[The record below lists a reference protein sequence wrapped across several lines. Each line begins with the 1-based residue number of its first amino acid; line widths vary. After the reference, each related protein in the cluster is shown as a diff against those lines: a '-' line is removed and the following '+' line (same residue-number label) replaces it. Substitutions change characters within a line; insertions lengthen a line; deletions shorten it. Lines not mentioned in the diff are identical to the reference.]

1 MYTYPADQH
10 IMCLLHMYMYVHN
23 NNYNCSV
30 MQKEWR
36 GMHIGVLH
44 QRIRRLSVM
53 MELTE
58 PGLIPDAALLASL
71 ISVVSSIFRLM
82 KTYVY

>member
-1 MYTYPADQH
+1 
-10 IMCLLHMYMYVHN
+10 
-23 NNYNCSV
+23 

-58 PGLIPDAALLASL
+58 PGLIPDASLLASL
-71 ISVVSSIFRLM
+71 ISVVSSIFSPCAVCAI
-82 KTYVY
+82 YG